1 MKSAR
6 IAILAALGIILGF
19 AGVVWKKFG
28 QGPAETAVDGPA
40 AVGKESAAAKT
51 PSPATTPIVKPVVRD
66 KSLGPESKIAV
77 GQHILVSF
85 KGSEVGFGDRSQ
97 EEAKRL
103 AIEIAER
110 LERGEEVATLVE
122 RFSDDPARSVDLGIR
137 RVANWGKMPDSDSI
151 TPRDALPAAY
161 TDLLFSLE
169 RGKCG
174 VAEYDRQKNSLGY
187 FVVKRIE

>member
-1 MKSAR
+1 MKNAR

-28 QGPAETAVDGPA
+28 SGPHDDTGRIPAGLEKKSTSSNATDAGPAPV
-40 AVGKESAAAKT
+40 
-51 PSPATTPIVKPVVRD
+51 VKPVVRD

-85 KGSEVGFGDRSQ
+85 KGSEVGFGERSQ

-122 RFSDDPARSVDLGIR
+122 KFSDDPARSVDLGIR
-137 RVANWGKMPDSDSI
+137 RVANWGKMPDSDSV